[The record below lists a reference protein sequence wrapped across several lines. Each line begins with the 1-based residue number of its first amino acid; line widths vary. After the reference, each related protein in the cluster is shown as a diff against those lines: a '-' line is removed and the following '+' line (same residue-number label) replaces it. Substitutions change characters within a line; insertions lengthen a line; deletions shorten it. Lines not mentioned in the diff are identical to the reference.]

1 MLRRALATIAVS
13 SVAVVGLA
21 PAASAQ
27 IVPGIGN
34 IIKQLPCNELEQG
47 LKAAN
52 LIDEDTT
59 RNQLASKLRT
69 ETGKVID
76 NPLFNVAASA
86 YAGQLADRAL
96 ECEIVKEDPKSP
108 IAGSTQF
115 LEMFESLSS
124 VAAKQ

>member
-13 SVAVVGLA
+13 TVAVVGLA

-27 IVPGIGN
+27 VIPDLGTV
-34 IIKQLPCNELEQG
+34 IKQLPCNELEQG
-47 LKAAN
+47 LKSAN

-59 RNQLASKLRT
+59 RNQLAAKLRT

-115 LEMFESLSS
+115 LEMFEGLSS
-124 VAAKQ
+124 AVAKK

>member
-13 SVAVVGLA
+13 TVAVVGLA

-27 IVPGIGN
+27 VIPGVGTF
-34 IIKQLPCNELEQG
+34 IKQLPCNELEQG

-76 NPLFNVAASA
+76 NPFFNVAASA
-86 YAGQLADRAL
+86 YANQLADRAL
-96 ECEIVKEDPKSP
+96 ECEIVKADPQTP
-108 IAGSTQF
+108 ISGSIQF
-115 LEMFESLSS
+115 LEMFDGLSS
-124 VAAKQ
+124 